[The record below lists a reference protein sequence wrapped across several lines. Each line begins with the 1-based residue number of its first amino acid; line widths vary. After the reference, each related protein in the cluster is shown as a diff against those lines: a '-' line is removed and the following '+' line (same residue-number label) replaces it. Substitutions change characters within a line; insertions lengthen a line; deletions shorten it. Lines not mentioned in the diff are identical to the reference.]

1 MIEIN
6 LNFFL
11 FEELQDQPDGSGAVA
26 HIVIVRE
33 GKNTDLAFEADSAG
47 FSPLE

>member
-11 FEELQDQPDGSGAVA
+11 FEQLQEQSDGAGAVA
-26 HIVIVRE
+26 RIVIVRE
-33 GKNTDLAFEADSAG
+33 GKNSDLAFEEDASG
-47 FSPLE
+47 FYPLG

>member
-1 MIEIN
+1 MVEIN

-11 FEELQDQPDGSGAVA
+11 FEELQEQPDGSGAVA
-26 HIVIVRE
+26 RIVIVRE
-33 GKNTDLAFEADSAG
+33 GKNADLAFEEDSSG

>member
-11 FEELQDQPDGSGAVA
+11 FEQLQEQTDGSGAVA
-26 HIVIVRE
+26 RIVIVRE
-33 GKNTDLAFEADSAG
+33 SKNADLAFEEDSAG
-47 FSPLE
+47 LSPLE

>member
-11 FEELQDQPDGSGAVA
+11 FEELQEQPDGCRAMA
-26 HIVIVRE
+26 RIVIVRQ
-33 GKNTDLAFEADSAG
+33 GKNADLAFEEDSAG
-47 FSPLE
+47 FDSIE

>member
-11 FEELQDQPDGSGAVA
+11 FEELQEQPDRSGAVA
-26 HIVIVRE
+26 RIVIVRG
-33 GKNTDLAFEADSAG
+33 GKSTDLVFEEDSAG

>member
-11 FEELQDQPDGSGAVA
+11 FEELQEQPDDNGAVA
-26 HIVIVRE
+26 RIVIVRE
-33 GKNTDLAFEADSAG
+33 GRNADLAFEEGAAG
-47 FSPLE
+47 FHPLE

>member
-11 FEELQDQPDGSGAVA
+11 FEELQEQPDRGGAVA
-26 HIVIVRE
+26 RIVIVRG
-33 GKNTDLAFEADSAG
+33 GKSTDLAFEEDSAG
-47 FSPLE
+47 FSSLE

>member
-11 FEELQDQPDGSGAVA
+11 FEELPEKPDGSGAVA
-26 HIVIVRE
+26 RIVIVRE
-33 GKNTDLAFEADSAG
+33 GKNPDLAFEEGAAG
-47 FSPLE
+47 FYPLE